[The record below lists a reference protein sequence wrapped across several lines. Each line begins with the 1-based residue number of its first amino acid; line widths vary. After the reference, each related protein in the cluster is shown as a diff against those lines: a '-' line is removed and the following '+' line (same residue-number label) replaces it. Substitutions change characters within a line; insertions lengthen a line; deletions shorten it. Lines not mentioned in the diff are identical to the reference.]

1 MKITATILFIALSA
15 FMAQAQ
21 TVTEHIVE
29 PKGVYREIDTKND
42 VRVMASLLDPGNS
55 TKSKLID
62 SIIQLPNNYDPP
74 VLYVLSNVFFTSGK
88 YNDAIFW
95 FYLAQL
101 RARYDVNRC
110 TDKTASAAQYNQT
123 FGPDINQ
130 YAFAHLDDLE
140 KIIPKVIEFERSNE
154 EKYDHRWINLTGMGA
169 MNSALANKVDE
180 KPLSKAQSEWPA
192 IKKATIDDY
201 EEGFKQ
207 ALISLK
213 KKQ

>member
-1 MKITATILFIALSA
+1 MKKIAVILFIILPA
-15 FMAQAQ
+15 FITKAQ
-21 TVTEHIVE
+21 TITNHIVE
-29 PKGVYREIDTKND
+29 PKGVYSEIDTKND
-42 VRVMASLLDPGNS
+42 IRVMTSLLDPQNS

-62 SIIQLPNNYDPP
+62 SIIQSPNNYDPP

-110 TDKTASAAQYNQT
+110 ADKTASAAQYNQT
-123 FGPDINQ
+123 FGLDINQ

-154 EKYDHRWINLTGMGA
+154 ENYDQRWINLTGMNA
-169 MNSALANKVDE
+169 MSSALADKADN
-180 KPLSKAQSEWPA
+180 KPLSKAKDEWPA
-192 IKKATIDDY
+192 IKKGTIADY